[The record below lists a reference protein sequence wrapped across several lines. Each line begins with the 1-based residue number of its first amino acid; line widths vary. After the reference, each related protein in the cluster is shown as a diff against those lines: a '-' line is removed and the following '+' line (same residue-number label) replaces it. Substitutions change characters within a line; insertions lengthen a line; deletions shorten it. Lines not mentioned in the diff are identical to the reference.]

1 LADPSV
7 VSLAVAEREVALIL
21 RAGEER
27 REERR
32 EKWKRRMG
40 GDVVAWIKAKLS
52 RKE

>member
-21 RAGEER
+21 RAEEER
-27 REERR
+27 REEGR

-40 GDVVAWIKAKLS
+40 GDVVAWIKSKLS